1 MSCVDTIDR
10 EILRLTQ
17 QDGRLSYGDLGAK
30 VGLSVSAVNERLKKL
45 QSQGVIRGWVALANP
60 RAIGLD
66 ICAFVQV
73 LLDRPASTAP
83 FVARMAECPEVLEC
97 HHVTGDFSY
106 LLKVRARDTSHFEKV
121 LTDLIKSVR
130 GVVRT
135 QTLIVLSSP
144 KEITALDVSHP

>member
-1 MSCVDTIDR
+1 MDTIDR
-10 EILRLTQ
+10 ELLRLTQ
-17 QDGRLSYGDLGAK
+17 QDGRLSYGDLGTK

-73 LLDRPASTAP
+73 LLDRPPSTAA

-144 KEITALDVSHP
+144 KETTALDVSQP